1 MCILTIVH
9 ILTLILKIKK
19 INPKFNPKTVDHRT
33 IILKHENMFAK
44 CYTPN
49 WSQEVFI
56 IKNVKYCTVDKC
68 NKRF

>member
-1 MCILTIVH
+1 MLLYQVH

-19 INPKFNPKTVDHRT
+19 IDPKYTVDHRT

-56 IKNVKYCTVDKC
+56 IKNVKYCTVDTC